1 MRKPERHALGKAE
14 AEAGRIAMPALALEG
29 DSKSWLAAPW
39 KRSHNAIKKTL
50 KGQHDSLDAEP
61 LSHVSKKNQFEKEQR
76 HDRGAQPFE
85 RDHINQHRS
94 HKDPCIALLT
104 PEV

>member
-61 LSHVSKKNQFEKEQR
+61 LSHVYPDSSIVRKTACHGAILGFVMG
-76 HDRGAQPFE
+76 HDLRRLFVS
-85 RDHINQHRS
+85 R
-94 HKDPCIALLT
+94 
-104 PEV
+104 